1 MKILVDGVTA
11 TGVHVL
17 VREPETQRFEI
28 EVDGQP
34 VAYTTATR
42 LRDGGTT
49 TIQTERGE
57 IHAHRQMHTG
67 PWDTFNGERLTPRN
81 AT

>member
-1 MKILVDGVTA
+1 VKILVDGTTA

-17 VREPETQRFEI
+17 VREPETQRYEVEI
-28 EVDGQP
+28 DGAP
-34 VAYTTATR
+34 VPYSSASR

-57 IHAHRQMHTG
+57 IHAHRQIHTE
-67 PWDTFNGERLTPRN
+67 PWDAFNGERLTSPP
-81 AT
+81 AA